1 MEIFFTQDGSSSVM
15 HPELGISFHSKYGAI
30 TESNHV
36 FIGNGLNYIES
47 TVYPINILEVGFGTG
62 LNLLLTFLKR
72 ENVNYHTLEPH
83 PLNLD
88 IIERLN
94 YHNLLNNPDK
104 VTEIFK
110 IATQDIWNQEIML
123 SENFKL
129 LKYRTKLED
138 FETNTRYHLVYYDT
152 FAPTAQPELWTEE
165 ILSKVYNLLLPGGIF
180 VTYCA
185 KGSVK
190 RIFKNLGAL
199 VQSPSG
205 PPGKREMTRVI
216 KPLQV

>member
-1 MEIFFTQDGSSSVM
+1 MEIFLTQDGSSSVL
-15 HPELGISFHSKYGAI
+15 HSDLGISFHSKYGAI

-36 FIGNGLNYIES
+36 FILNGLNCIES
-47 TVYPINILEVGFGTG
+47 NVSPIKILEVGFGTG
-62 LNLLLTFLKR
+62 LNLLLTFLNR
-72 ENVNYHTLEPH
+72 ENVIYHALEPH
-83 PLNLD
+83 PLNS
-88 IIERLN
+88 IILEGLN
-94 YHNLLNNPDK
+94 YQNFMNNPVK
-104 VTEIFK
+104 ASEIFK
-110 IATQDIWNQEIML
+110 IASKDIWNQEIKL

-138 FETNTRYHLVYYDT
+138 FETDTKFHLIYYDT
-152 FAPTAQPELWTEE
+152 FAPSAQPELWAEE
-165 ILSKVYNLLLPGGIF
+165 ILTKVYDLLLPGGIF

-185 KGSVK
+185 KGTVK